1 MRRKGQE
8 DDKKFMKTCVTT
20 RHIVAKCC
28 SEKRVAKRQILP
40 IMASEVGSLK
50 AEIGILIRVAE
61 RFFSGVPQPPPPWR
75 LLPES
80 LFLYPVPSQPFNFPF
95 SQSSKKTRDL
105 PVRLQA

>member
-1 MRRKGQE
+1 
-8 DDKKFMKTCVTT
+8 MKTCVTT
-20 RHIVAKCC
+20 RHIVGKCC

-80 LFLYPVPSQPFNFPF
+80 FLFAMGTEFPIDGNRSVQYFAAPFGAG
-95 SQSSKKTRDL
+95 
-105 PVRLQA
+105 V